1 MHVAGQ
7 PMGAQFYP
15 NCIQI
20 KLTGNGSKKLPAG
33 VAFPGAYDPQDPG
46 ILVELWRISPTAY
59 NYTAPGGPVTL
70 PYVADYL

>member
-1 MHVAGQ
+1 
-7 PMGAQFYP
+7 MGAQFYP

-20 KLTGNGSKKLPAG
+20 KLTGNGCKKLPAG